1 MLQMTVFTLREGIE
15 AFLIVAIAI
24 AYLRKSGRDAL
35 VSAAWWGTGSAA
47 LLSTVLGVF
56 LAEFAVRP
64 IWEAVLAAVAAVM
77 VISMVVYMLKH
88 AKKMRGEIG
97 GRIETAATGAGPWI
111 GVFLI
116 VLLMITREGM
126 EMAFIAATLA
136 RQAESTHLFFGA
148 LLGISLA
155 AVLAWGW
162 SRYGHRI
169 NLGLFFQ
176 VTSIFLVLFAVQLLI
191 YAFHEATE
199 ANVLPIDNQYWHIAT
214 EPYGPEGEYGAIL
227 TYGLVLLPALWIVWS
242 MFGARR
248 KSEPA
253 LATKTLKTTH

>member
-24 AYLRKSGRDAL
+24 AYLRKSGRDSL

-47 LLSTVLGVF
+47 VLSTVLGVF
-56 LAEFAVRP
+56 LAEVAVQP
-64 IWEAVLAAVAAVM
+64 IWEAVLAAIAAVM

-88 AKKMRGEIG
+88 ARKMRGEIG

-111 GVFLI
+111 GVFAI

-155 AVLAWGW
+155 AALAWGW

-199 ANVLPIDNQYWHIAT
+199 ANVLPIDNQFWHIAT

-227 TYGLVLLPALWIVWS
+227 TYALVLLPALWIGWS
-242 MFGARR
+242 MFGGR
-248 KSEPA
+248 KKPEPA
-253 LATKTLKTTH
+253 LATKLKTTH

>member
-24 AYLRKSGRDAL
+24 AYLRKSGRDGL
-35 VSAAWWGTGSAA
+35 VSAAWWGTGTAA
-47 LLSTVLGVF
+47 LLSVVLGVF
-56 LAEFAVRP
+56 LAEVAVLP
-64 IWEAVLAAVAAVM
+64 IWEALLAAVAAVM

-88 AKKMRGEIG
+88 AKKLRGEIG
-97 GRIETAATGAGPWI
+97 GRLEVAATGVGPWI
-111 GVFLI
+111 GVFVL

-136 RQAESTHLFFGA
+136 RQAGSASLFFGA
-148 LLGISLA
+148 LCGIALA
-155 AVLAWGW
+155 AALAWGW

-176 VTSIFLVLFAVQLLI
+176 VTSIFLVLFALQLLV

-199 ANVLPIDNQYWHIAT
+199 ANVLPIDNPYWHIAT
-214 EPYGPEGEYGAIL
+214 EPYGPEGAYGAIL
-227 TYGLVLLPALWIVWS
+227 TYALVLLPALWIVWS
-242 MFGARR
+242 VVSGRR
-248 KSEPA
+248 KGKIGPA
-253 LATKTLKTTH
+253 LHAKS